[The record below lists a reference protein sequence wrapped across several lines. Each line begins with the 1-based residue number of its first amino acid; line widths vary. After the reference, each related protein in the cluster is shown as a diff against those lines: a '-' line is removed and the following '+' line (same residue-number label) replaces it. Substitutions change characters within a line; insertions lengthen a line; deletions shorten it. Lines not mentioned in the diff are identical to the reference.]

1 MLLSP
6 GSICCWEAGDK
17 VPVPVFLLQAS
28 LLGLGLGWAC
38 IILPVSSRLVSQPCG
53 GPGPAPEGGRG
64 RTVANFRLGCGALAI
79 FSKLKINMGSFTA

>member
-38 IILPVSSRLVSQPCG
+38 IILPVSSRLGES
-53 GPGPAPEGGRG
+53 A
-64 RTVANFRLGCGALAI
+64 LWGAWPSA
-79 FSKLKINMGSFTA
+79 